1 MKRPTTA
8 MDLLSIITVIVLV
21 AAVMPHSTHARPS
34 GLVSRQKRVSDQR
47 VAELETLLAL
57 ARMRGKLVTVPVGFG
72 RVDPARIGRKRRS
85 SEDSGLEKLQR
96 LLEAVERQSES
107 ISSEE
112 SAEKLAYFWN
122 DAEDEGSLELTDQLI

>member
-1 MKRPTTA
+1 MSGGTNGRTSIYAGSVQQHATVHQETKR
-8 MDLLSIITVIVLV
+8 
-21 AAVMPHSTHARPS
+21 
-34 GLVSRQKRVSDQR
+34 RQKRVSDQR